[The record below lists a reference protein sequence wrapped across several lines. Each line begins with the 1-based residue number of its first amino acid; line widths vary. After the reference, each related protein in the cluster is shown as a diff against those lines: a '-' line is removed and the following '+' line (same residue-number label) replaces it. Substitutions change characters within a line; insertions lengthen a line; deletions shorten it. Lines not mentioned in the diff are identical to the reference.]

1 MIISSEPLIASRGCG
16 ETCDHV
22 FRGSGNE
29 SIDVIQGSEFDVM
42 QIFDEAR
49 DNHDKYAVC
58 HFKINPKRNIT
69 HEQMLQSVSMLAVE
83 FGFDPD
89 TCTIVRHR
97 KAKAG
102 EPDADEHYHLYASWR
117 NSAGKCLDSSYMRVR
132 QEKISR
138 TSEFL
143 FGHDIVKGRHQ
154 VAVIRQLRDEG
165 KTAMAD
171 HIEAHTP
178 DLYEPVQSAFTAI
191 QHQSALRQGVNLGKL
206 RQAIRDLRITSE
218 SFSEMVEGLSSLG
231 VSIQKGE
238 KANTYIIVNNENNKF
253 LGSANRLFE
262 MKKGEFANLYEA
274 LQQGKDTAFA
284 LSEGHT
290 PVKASEMTGEGV
302 LAPAPQ
308 AIPEST
314 PMPSVPKV
322 TKSFIPKLTAKGIPS
337 GSGASDIKAD
347 HFAMTDGMS
356 REQKASIAFQNEEAE
371 RKASMEKEALAN
383 QQKFAD
389 DLLQMMSNFERQW
402 KHVPKEPFSDP
413 ASRNS
418 VKIMGKHK
426 SILKPL
432 RARYHVEQQKWF
444 NGSSTRK
451 ALQEF
456 NDALKRLRYDRDDFK
471 GLDIL
476 NNDDHFQY
484 SLNWMADFYVAGRER
499 KHREWQADNSVK
511 SYLKAKKDF
520 DELYNYIQKTGD
532 AELLR
537 NALKNPIY
545 ALQQMRKTKEIEESM
560 TAMGQSKDK
569 VISIEETVPYITS
582 LENS

>member
-29 SIDVIQGSEFDVM
+29 SIDEIQGSEFDVM
-42 QIFDEAR
+42 QTFDEAR

-138 TSEFL
+138 TCEVL

-154 VAVIRQLRDEG
+154 VAVICQLRDEG
-165 KTAMAD
+165 KAD
-171 HIEAHTP
+171 IADYIEAHTP

-191 QHQSALRQGVNLGKL
+191 QHQSALRQGGNLGKL
-206 RQAIRDLRITSE
+206 RQSIRDLRITSE
-218 SFSEMVEGLSSLG
+218 TFSEMVEGLSALG

-262 MKKGEFANLYEA
+262 MTKGEFANLFEA
-274 LQQGKDTAFA
+274 LQQGKDTTFA
-284 LSEGHT
+284 LSEGES
-290 PVKASEMTGEGV
+290 PVNASEMTGEKI
-302 LAPAPQ
+302 LSPMPQ
-308 AIPEST
+308 VIPEST
-314 PMPSVPKV
+314 LLSSVPK
-322 TKSFIPKLTAKGIPS
+322 LTTKGIPS
-337 GSGASDIKAD
+337 GSGVSDIKAD
-347 HFAMTDGMS
+347 HFAMTDSMS
-356 REQKASIAFQNEEAE
+356 REQKASIAFQNEEAN
-371 RKASMEKEALAN
+371 RKASVEKETLAN

-389 DLLQMMSNFERQW
+389 DLLQMMSDFDKKW
-402 KHVPKEPFSDP
+402 KHVLKEPFSDP
-413 ASRNS
+413 NSRNP
-418 VKIMGKHK
+418 VLIREKHE

-432 RARYHVEQQKWF
+432 RTRYHVERQKWF

-456 NDALKRLRYDRDDFK
+456 NNALKKLRYDRDDFK
-471 GLDIL
+471 ALDIL
-476 NNDDHFQY
+476 NNESDFLY
-484 SLNWMADFYVAGRER
+484 CLNWMADFYVAGRER
-499 KHREWQADNSVK
+499 KLREWQTDNSVK

-520 DELYNYIQKTGD
+520 DELYGYIQKTGD
-532 AELLR
+532 VELLR
-537 NALKNPIY
+537 NALRNPVY
-545 ALQQMRKTKEIEESM
+545 AFQQMRKTKDIEATM
-560 TAMGQSKDK
+560 TAMNQSRDK
-569 VISIEETVPYITS
+569 AISIEKKKNMNNDIIPVYT
-582 LENS
+582 

>member
-1 MIISSEPLIASRGCG
+1 MIISSEPLIASRGGG

-42 QIFDEAR
+42 QIFDEAT
-49 DNHDKYAVC
+49 DNHYKYAVC
-58 HFKINPKRNIT
+58 HFKINSKRNIT

-274 LQQGKDTAFA
+274 LRQGKDTTFA
-284 LSEGHT
+284 LPEGHT
-290 PVKASEMTGEGV
+290 HVKASEMTGEGV

-314 PMPSVPKV
+314 PMPSV
-322 TKSFIPKLTAKGIPS
+322 ANKGIPS
-337 GSGASDIKAD
+337 GSRASDIKAD
-347 HFAMTDGMS
+347 HFAMTDDMS
-356 REQKASIAFQNEEAE
+356 REQKASIAFQNEEAN
-371 RKASMEKEALAN
+371 RKASVEIEALAN
-383 QQKFAD
+383 QKKFTD
-389 DLLQMMSNFERQW
+389 DLLQMLSDFDRKW
-402 KHVPKEPFSDP
+402 KHVPKEPFPDP
-413 ASRNS
+413 NTRNP
-418 VKIMGKHK
+418 VLIRERHE

-432 RARYHVEQQKWF
+432 RVRYHAEQQKWF

-456 NDALKRLRYDRDDFK
+456 NNALKKLRYDRDDFK
-471 GLDIL
+471 ALDIL
-476 NNDDHFQY
+476 NNESDFLY
-484 SLNWMADFYVAGRER
+484 CLNWMADFYVAGRER
-499 KHREWQADNSVK
+499 KLREWQTDNSVK

-520 DELYNYIQKTGD
+520 DELYGYIQKTGD
-532 AELLR
+532 VELLR
-537 NALKNPIY
+537 NALRNPVY
-545 ALQQMRKTKEIEESM
+545 AFQQMRKTKDIMVPM
-560 TAMGQSKDK
+560 TAMNQGWDK
-569 VISIEETVPYITS
+569 VISIEKKKNVNNGTIPVYT
-582 LENS
+582 

>member
-1 MIISSEPLIASRGCG
+1 MIISSEPLITSRGCG

-29 SIDVIQGSEFDVM
+29 SIDVIQGSEFSVM

-89 TCTIVRHR
+89 TCTIVKHK

-138 TSEFL
+138 TSEFV

-165 KTAMAD
+165 KADIAD
-171 HIEAHTP
+171 HIETHTP

-191 QHQSALRQGVNLGKL
+191 QHQSALLQGVNLGKL
-206 RQAIRDLRITSE
+206 RQSIRDLRITSE

-238 KANTYIIVNNENNKF
+238 KANTYIIVNNKNNKF

-262 MKKGEFANLYEA
+262 MKKGEFANQYEA
-274 LQQGKDTAFA
+274 LQQGKDTSFA
-284 LSEGHT
+284 LSEGES
-290 PVKASEMTGEGV
+290 PVKASKMTGEGT
-302 LAPAPQ
+302 LSPAPQ
-308 AIPEST
+308 DIPEST
-314 PMPSVPKV
+314 SMPSV
-322 TKSFIPKLTAKGIPS
+322 ANKGIPS
-337 GSGASDIKAD
+337 GSRASDIKAD
-347 HFAMTDGMS
+347 HFAMTDDMS
-356 REQKASIAFQNEEAE
+356 REQKASIAFQNEEAN
-371 RKASMEKEALAN
+371 RKASVEKEALAN
-383 QQKFAD
+383 QQKFSD
-389 DLLQMMSNFERQW
+389 DLLQMMSDFEKKW

-413 ASRNS
+413 NTRNP
-418 VKIMGKHK
+418 VLIRERHE

-432 RARYHVEQQKWF
+432 RARYHAEQQKWF

-456 NDALKRLRYDRDDFK
+456 NNALKKLRYDRDDFK
-471 GLDIL
+471 ALDIL
-476 NNDDHFQY
+476 NNESDFLY
-484 SLNWMADFYVAGRER
+484 CLNWMADFYVAGRER

-520 DELYNYIQKTGD
+520 DELYGYIQKTGNV
-532 AELLR
+532 ELLWDVLR
-537 NALKNPIY
+537 NPVY
-545 ALQQMRKTKEIEESM
+545 ALQKMSDAKK
-560 TAMGQSKDK
+560 
-569 VISIEETVPYITS
+569 IEETTMERGISKEKIISMSEKKIVNNGIINVYT
-582 LENS
+582 

>member
-42 QIFDEAR
+42 QTFDEAR
-49 DNHDKYAVC
+49 DNDDKYAVC

-138 TSEFL
+138 KSEFL

-165 KTAMAD
+165 KADIAD

-206 RQAIRDLRITSE
+206 KQSIRDLRITSE

-262 MKKGEFANLYEA
+262 MKKGEFANQYEA
-274 LQQGKDTAFA
+274 LQQGKDTTFA
-284 LSEGHT
+284 LPEGHN
-290 PVKASEMTGEGV
+290 PVKASKMSGDEDFSPVT
-302 LAPAPQ
+302 PAIQ
-308 AIPEST
+308 EIT
-314 PMPSVPKV
+314 PMPS
-322 TKSFIPKLTAKGIPS
+322 LANKGIPS

-347 HFAMTDGMS
+347 HFAMTDDMS
-356 REQKASIAFQNEEAE
+356 REQKASIAFQNEEAN
-371 RKASMEKEALAN
+371 RKASVEKEALAN

-389 DLLQMMSNFERQW
+389 DLLQMMSDFEKKW
-402 KHVPKEPFSDP
+402 KHDPKEPFSDP
-413 ASRNS
+413 ASRNP
-418 VKIMGKHK
+418 VKVREKHA

-499 KHREWQADNSVK
+499 KHKEWQDDNSVK

-520 DELYNYIQKTGD
+520 DELYGYIQKTGNV
-532 AELLR
+532 ELLR
-537 NALKNPIY
+537 EALRNPVY
-545 ALQQMRKTKEIEESM
+545 ALQKIRDAKKIKEITMERGISKEKIISM
-560 TAMGQSKDK
+560 GERKLLIM
-569 VISIEETVPYITS
+569 V
-582 LENS
+582 L

>member
-1 MIISSEPLIASRGCG
+1 MIISSEPLIASRGCR

-42 QIFDEAR
+42 QTFDEAR

-138 TSEFL
+138 TCEVL

-165 KTAMAD
+165 KADIAD
-171 HIEAHTP
+171 HIEVHTP

-191 QHQSALRQGVNLGKL
+191 QHQFALRQGVNLGKL

-274 LQQGKDTAFA
+274 LQQGKDTTFA
-284 LSEGHT
+284 LSEGEN
-290 PVKASEMTGEGV
+290 PVNASEMTGEKV
-302 LAPAPQ
+302 LSPMPQ
-308 AIPEST
+308 VIPEST
-314 PMPSVPKV
+314 TMLSV
-322 TKSFIPKLTAKGIPS
+322 ANKGIPS

-347 HFAMTDGMS
+347 HFAMTDSMS
-356 REQKASIAFQNEEAE
+356 REQKASIAFQNEEAN
-371 RKASMEKEALAN
+371 RKASVEKETLAN
-383 QQKFAD
+383 QKKFAD
-389 DLLQMMSNFERQW
+389 DLLQMMSDFEKKW

-413 ASRNS
+413 NTRNP
-418 VKIMGKHK
+418 VLIKERHE

-432 RARYHVEQQKWF
+432 RVRYHAERQAWF

-456 NDALKRLRYDRDDFK
+456 NNALKKLRYDRDDFK
-471 GLDIL
+471 ALDIL
-476 NNDDHFQY
+476 NNDDHFHY
-484 SLNWMADFYVAGRER
+484 SLNRMADFYVAGRER
-499 KHREWQADNSVK
+499 KHREWQTDNSVK

-520 DELYNYIQKTGD
+520 DELYNYIQKAGD

-537 NALKNPIY
+537 NALRNPVY
-545 ALQQMRKTKEIEESM
+545 ALRQMKKMKNVDLKKMFRNHEYINQYFSFIY
-560 TAMGQSKDK
+560 DK
-569 VISIEETVPYITS
+569 SFSI
-582 LENS
+582 

>member
-1 MIISSEPLIASRGCG
+1 MIISSEPLIASRGGG

-42 QIFDEAR
+42 QTFDEAR

-83 FGFDPD
+83 FGFEPD

-97 KAKAG
+97 KVKAG

-117 NSAGKCLDSSYMRVR
+117 NSTGKCLDSSYMRVR

-165 KTAMAD
+165 KADIAD

-206 RQAIRDLRITSE
+206 RRSIRDLRITSE
-218 SFSEMVEGLSSLG
+218 SFSKMVEGLSSLG

-238 KANTYIIVNNENNKF
+238 KANTYIIVNNKNNKF

-262 MKKGEFANLYEA
+262 MKKGEFANQYEA
-274 LQQGKDTAFA
+274 LQQGKDTSFA
-284 LSEGHT
+284 LSEDER
-290 PVKASEMTGEGV
+290 PVKASEMSGDEDFSPVT
-302 LAPAPQ
+302 PAIQ
-308 AIPEST
+308 KIA
-314 PMPSVPKV
+314 PMPSV
-322 TKSFIPKLTAKGIPS
+322 ANKGIPS
-337 GSGASDIKAD
+337 RSGASDIRAD

-356 REQKASIAFQNEEAE
+356 RERKASIAFQNEEAN
-371 RKASMEKEALAN
+371 RKASVEKETQAN
-383 QQKFAD
+383 QKKFAD
-389 DLLQMMSNFERQW
+389 DLLQMMSDFERKW
-402 KHVPKEPFSDP
+402 KHVPKKPFSDP
-413 ASRNS
+413 NSRNP
-418 VKIMGKHK
+418 VLIREKHE

-432 RARYHVEQQKWF
+432 RTRYHVERQKWF

-456 NDALKRLRYDRDDFK
+456 KNALKKLRYDRDDFK
-471 GLDIL
+471 
-476 NNDDHFQY
+476 
-484 SLNWMADFYVAGRER
+484 
-499 KHREWQADNSVK
+499 
-511 SYLKAKKDF
+511 
-520 DELYNYIQKTGD
+520 
-532 AELLR
+532 
-537 NALKNPIY
+537 
-545 ALQQMRKTKEIEESM
+545 
-560 TAMGQSKDK
+560 
-569 VISIEETVPYITS
+569 VIPP
-582 LENS
+582 

>member
-58 HFKINPKRNIT
+58 HFKINPKLNIT
-69 HEQMLQSVSMLAVE
+69 YEQMLQSVSMLAVE

-102 EPDADEHYHLYASWR
+102 EPDADEHYHFYASWR

-165 KTAMAD
+165 KAD
-171 HIEAHTP
+171 IAEHIEAHTP

-206 RQAIRDLRITSE
+206 RQSIRDLRITSE

-238 KANTYIIVNNENNKF
+238 KANTYIIVNNENNNF

-274 LQQGKDTAFA
+274 LQQGKDTTFV
-284 LSEGHT
+284 LSEGES
-290 PVKASEMTGEGV
+290 PVKASKMTGEGA
-302 LAPAPQ
+302 LSPAPQ
-308 AIPEST
+308 DIPEST
-314 PMPSVPKV
+314 SMPSV
-322 TKSFIPKLTAKGIPS
+322 ANKGIPS
-337 GSGASDIKAD
+337 GSRASDIKAD
-347 HFAMTDGMS
+347 HFAMTDDMS
-356 REQKASIAFQNEEAE
+356 REQKASIAFQNEEAN
-371 RKASMEKEALAN
+371 RKASVEKEALAN
-383 QQKFAD
+383 QKKFTD
-389 DLLQMMSNFERQW
+389 DLLQMLSDFDRKW

-413 ASRNS
+413 ASRNP
-418 VKIMGKHK
+418 VRVRERHE

-432 RARYHVEQQKWF
+432 RARYHAEQQKWF

-456 NDALKRLRYDRDDFK
+456 NNALKRLRYDRDDFK
-471 GLDIL
+471 ALDVL
-476 NNDDHFQY
+476 NNESDFLY
-484 SLNWMADFYVAGRER
+484 CLNWMADFYVAGRER

-520 DELYNYIQKTGD
+520 DELYGYIQKTGNV
-532 AELLR
+532 ELLR
-537 NALKNPIY
+537 DALRNPVY
-545 ALQQMRKTKEIEESM
+545 ALQKMCDAKK
-560 TAMGQSKDK
+560 
-569 VISIEETVPYITS
+569 IEETTMERGISKEKIISMSEKKIVNNGIINVYT
-582 LENS
+582 

>member
-42 QIFDEAR
+42 QIFDEAT

-138 TSEFL
+138 TCEVL

-154 VAVIRQLRDEG
+154 VAVFRQLRDEG
-165 KTAMAD
+165 KAD
-171 HIEAHTP
+171 IADYIEAHTP

-206 RQAIRDLRITSE
+206 RQSIRDLRITSE
-218 SFSEMVEGLSSLG
+218 SFSEMVEGLSALG

-262 MKKGEFANLYEA
+262 MKKGEFANLFEA
-274 LQQGKDTAFA
+274 LQQGKDTTFA
-284 LSEGHT
+284 LSEGES
-290 PVKASEMTGEGV
+290 PVNASEMTGEKI
-302 LAPAPQ
+302 LSPMLQ
-308 AIPEST
+308 AIPDTLLS
-314 PMPSVPKV
+314 SVPK
-322 TKSFIPKLTAKGIPS
+322 LTTKGIPS
-337 GSGASDIKAD
+337 GSGVSDIKAD
-347 HFAMTDGMS
+347 HFAMTDSMS
-356 REQKASIAFQNEEAE
+356 REQKASIAFQNEEAN
-371 RKASMEKEALAN
+371 RKASVEKETLAN

-389 DLLQMMSNFERQW
+389 ALLQMMSDFDKKW

-413 ASRNS
+413 ASRNR
-418 VKIMGKHK
+418 VKVREKHE

-432 RARYHVEQQKWF
+432 RARYHAEQQKWF

-456 NDALKRLRYDRDDFK
+456 NNALKRLRYDRDDFK
-471 GLDIL
+471 ALDVL
-476 NNDDHFQY
+476 NNESDFLY
-484 SLNWMADFYVAGRER
+484 CLNWMADFYVAGRER

-520 DELYNYIQKTGD
+520 DELYGYIQKTGNV
-532 AELLR
+532 ELLR
-537 NALKNPIY
+537 DALRNPVY
-545 ALQQMRKTKEIEESM
+545 ALQKIRDAKKIKETTMERGISKEKIISM
-560 TAMGQSKDK
+560 GKKKIVNNGIIYVYT
-569 VISIEETVPYITS
+569 
-582 LENS
+582 